1 MKNYYVYI
9 VECNDLS
16 FYSGVTSNIEKR
28 IAEHNFGVD
37 IDSYTYFRRPVRI
50 VFSQHF
56 SNIDDALRAEKQI
69 KGWSRKK
76 KLALI
81 NGDFD
86 LLKELSRCQ
95 NETSSYKR
103 DITDLKEKLG
113 S

>member
-9 VECNDLS
+9 IECKDKS
-16 FYSGVTSNIEKR
+16 FYTGVTNSIEKR
-28 IAEHNFGVD
+28 ISEHNIG
-37 IDSYTYFRRPVRI
+37 IDSNSYTYYRRPVKL

-56 SNIDDALRAEKQI
+56 ANIDDAIRAEKQI

-86 LLKELSRCQ
+86 LLKELARCQ
-95 NETSSYKR
+95 NETSSYV
-103 DITDLKEKLG
+103 
-113 S
+113 